1 MNRISLTKRKNISG
15 STEKKLPINGGTGR
29 HALYRKELADHLKSR
44 RFLILLLLIGTTSF
58 ASLYG
63 AVSGLADVLESDGNF
78 AFLKLYTTSG
88 SSIPSFMSFI
98 ALLGPIIGLALGFDA
113 INSER
118 TGGTL
123 NRLASQPIY
132 RDSIIIGKF
141 MAGLAVIS
149 TIIYTMGIALGAVGI
164 LVTGLKPSGE
174 EVVRILIFLT
184 FTVIYVAFWLALS
197 IFFSVIC
204 RHAATS
210 ALASIAVWMFFA
222 VFMSLVA
229 SIIANAMYP
238 VNTDYNAAVNA
249 LNNYTLNLNL
259 NRISPSYLY
268 SEAVSTIMNP
278 SVRTV
283 NIVTMDQLVGAISG
297 YLSLGQSLLLVWPHL
312 TGLAAL
318 MLVAFGG
325 SYIGFM
331 RQEVRT
337 N

>member
-1 MNRISLTKRKNISG
+1 MNGISLTKRKNISG

-118 TGGTL
+118 AGGTL

-331 RQEVRT
+331 RQEVRS

>member
-1 MNRISLTKRKNISG
+1 
-15 STEKKLPINGGTGR
+15 
-29 HALYRKELADHLKSR
+29 
-44 RFLILLLLIGTTSF
+44 
-58 ASLYG
+58 
-63 AVSGLADVLESDGNF
+63 
-78 AFLKLYTTSG
+78 
-88 SSIPSFMSFI
+88 
-98 ALLGPIIGLALGFDA
+98 
-113 INSER
+113 
-118 TGGTL
+118 
-123 NRLASQPIY
+123 
-132 RDSIIIGKF
+132 
-141 MAGLAVIS
+141 
-149 TIIYTMGIALGAVGI
+149 
-164 LVTGLKPSGE
+164 
-174 EVVRILIFLT
+174 
-184 FTVIYVAFWLALS
+184 
-197 IFFSVIC
+197 
-204 RHAATS
+204 
-210 ALASIAVWMFFA
+210 
-222 VFMSLVA
+222 
-229 SIIANAMYP
+229 MYP

-331 RQEVRT
+331 RQEVRS

>member
-1 MNRISLTKRKNISG
+1 MTKRKNISG

-141 MAGLAVIS
+141 MAGLAVIAA
-149 TIIYTMGIALGAVGI
+149 IIYTMGIALGAVGI

-259 NRISPSYLY
+259 NRISSSYLY

>member
-1 MNRISLTKRKNISG
+1 MTKRKNISG

-58 ASLYG
+58 GSLYG